1 MRRCRPRLLATP
13 LRTPTAYTHLHPT
26 TMQQDGG
33 SSPSDGEPPPPRRL
47 NAWVDTLRDPSG
59 RLGIDGT
66 MLL

>member
-1 MRRCRPRLLATP
+1 M
-13 LRTPTAYTHLHPT
+13 RTPTAYTHLHPT